1 MFPGPLI
8 RSTAYAAAVVLA
20 VVLAP
25 LHGAH
30 ANDAVEKFYG
40 SYVGSGTAEVGSKTQ
55 IRDLDVTIESYK
67 DEGFTLK
74 WITVVRGAEGARTGD
89 DVKRREVSEN
99 FIPIEDK
106 ENVFVLAPKG
116 GLFQKSDL
124 PNPLLGDAVRWAAL
138 EGDDMTVY
146 SLAISDTGGSELQVY
161 RRSLTSKGI
170 DITFMRLQDEQV
182 KVRMSGT
189 MVRTK

>member
-1 MFPGPLI
+1 MFPGSLI

-74 WITVVRGAEGARTGD
+74 WITVVRGADGARTGD

-138 EGDDMTVY
+138 EGDDASSAVEERWQMMLSASTGAA
-146 SLAISDTGGSELQVY
+146 LMRISTFTRFS
-161 RRSLTSKGI
+161 TSYPVI
-170 DITFMRLQDEQV
+170 
-182 KVRMSGT
+182 S
-189 MVRTK
+189 

>member
-1 MFPGPLI
+1 MFPGSLI
-8 RSTAYAAAVVLA
+8 HSTACTAAVVLA
-20 VVLAP
+20 LVLAP
-25 LHGAH
+25 LHGGH

-74 WITVVRGAEGARTGD
+74 WITVVRGADGARTGD

-161 RRSLTSKGI
+161 RRSLTAKGM